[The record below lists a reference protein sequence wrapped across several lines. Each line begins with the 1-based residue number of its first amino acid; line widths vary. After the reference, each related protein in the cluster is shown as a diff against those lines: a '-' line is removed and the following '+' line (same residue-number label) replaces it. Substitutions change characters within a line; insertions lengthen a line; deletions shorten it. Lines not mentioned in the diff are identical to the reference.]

1 MSNPGELFMKT
12 RRMSSAFLI
21 LCLVVVTG
29 RAMAE
34 QSQDFGEYVV
44 HFNAVTTA
52 LLSPEM
58 ASHYNIQ
65 RSSNKALL
73 NITVLKKVLGAAA
86 SPVEA
91 EVSASAVNLTD
102 QYRDIKM
109 RKVKEEGAI
118 YYLGTMSVDNQ
129 ETYDFTVN
137 VTPEGRDNP
146 FVVRF
151 RQQFFTR

>member
-1 MSNPGELFMKT
+1 MRS
-12 RRMSSAFLI
+12 RRVPTIVLLAI
-21 LCLVVVTG
+21 LGVVSG
-29 RAMAE
+29 RAIAE
-34 QSQDFGEYVV
+34 QSQDFGDYVV
-44 HFNAVTTA
+44 HFNAVTTD
-52 LLSPEM
+52 LLTPDM

-91 EVSASAVNLTD
+91 DVSASAVNLTD
-102 QYRDIKM
+102 QYRKITM
-109 RKVKEEGAI
+109 REVKEQGAI

-137 VTPEGRDNP
+137 VKPEDLERP

>member
-1 MSNPGELFMKT
+1 MKI
-12 RRMSSAFLI
+12 RRAQFAVV
-21 LCLVVVTG
+21 LVCMTLVAG
-29 RAMAE
+29 RAVAE

-44 HFNAVTTA
+44 HFNAVTTD

-91 EVSASAVNLTD
+91 KVSASAVNLTD
-102 QYRDIKM
+102 QYRDIDM
-109 RKVKEEGAI
+109 RKLEEDGAI

-137 VTPEGRDNP
+137 VTPEDQKQP

>member
-1 MSNPGELFMKT
+1 MNT
-12 RRMSSAFLI
+12 RRALSAVMLA
-21 LCLVVVTG
+21 CMVLVTN
-29 RAMAE
+29 RAVAE

-44 HFNAVTTA
+44 HFNAVTTD
-52 LLSPEM
+52 LLTPEM

-65 RSSNKALL
+65 RSSGKALL

-91 EVSASAVNLTD
+91 DVSASAVNLTD
-102 QYRDIKM
+102 QYRRIGM
-109 RKVKEEGAI
+109 RKVEEEGAI
-118 YYLGTMSVDNQ
+118 YYLGTFSVDNQ
-129 ETYDFTVN
+129 ETYDFTIN
-137 VTPEGRDNP
+137 VTPEDLDRP

>member
-1 MSNPGELFMKT
+1 MRI
-12 RRMSSAFLI
+12 RRVPTIVLLVI
-21 LCLVVVTG
+21 LGVASG
-29 RAMAE
+29 RAIAE
-34 QSQDFGEYVV
+34 QSQDFGDYVV
-44 HFNAVTTA
+44 HFNAVTTD
-52 LLSPEM
+52 LLTPDM

-91 EVSASAVNLTD
+91 DVSASAVNLTD
-102 QYRDIKM
+102 QYRKISM
-109 RKVKEEGAI
+109 REVKDQGAI

-129 ETYDFTVN
+129 ESYDFTVN
-137 VTPEGRDNP
+137 VKPEDVDRP

>member
-1 MSNPGELFMKT
+1 MKT
-12 RRMSSAFLI
+12 RRVLSAAMLAFLVAI
-21 LCLVVVTG
+21 AG

-34 QSQDFGEYVV
+34 QSQDFGDYVV
-44 HFNAVTTA
+44 HFNAVTTD

-102 QYRDIKM
+102 QYRRIDM
-109 RKVKEEGAI
+109 RKVEEDGAI

-137 VTPEGRDNP
+137 VTPDDQEDP

>member
-1 MSNPGELFMKT
+1 MKT
-12 RRMSSAFLI
+12 RRVMSAALLAFLAA
-21 LCLVVVTG
+21 VSG
-29 RAMAE
+29 PAMAE
-34 QSQDFGEYVV
+34 QSQDFGDYVV
-44 HFNAVTTA
+44 HFNAVTTN
-52 LLSPEM
+52 LLSPDM

-102 QYRDIKM
+102 QYRRIDM
-109 RKVKEEGAI
+109 RKVEEEGAI

-137 VTPEGRDNP
+137 VTPEDREDP

>member
-1 MSNPGELFMKT
+1 MRS
-12 RRMSSAFLI
+12 RRVPTIVLLAI
-21 LCLVVVTG
+21 LSVISG
-29 RAMAE
+29 RAIAE
-34 QSQDFGEYVV
+34 QSQDFGDYVV
-44 HFNAVTTA
+44 HFNAVSTD
-52 LLSPEM
+52 LLTPDM

-91 EVSASAVNLTD
+91 DVSASAVNLTD
-102 QYRDIKM
+102 QYRQISM
-109 RKVKEEGAI
+109 REVKEQGAI
-118 YYLGTMSVDNQ
+118 YYLGTMNVDNQ

-137 VTPEGRDNP
+137 VKPEDLERP

>member
-1 MSNPGELFMKT
+1 MRS
-12 RRMSSAFLI
+12 RRVPTIVLLLI
-21 LCLVVVTG
+21 LGVASG
-29 RAMAE
+29 RAIAE
-34 QSQDFGEYVV
+34 QSQDFGDYVV
-44 HFNAVTTA
+44 HFNAVTTD
-52 LLSPEM
+52 LLTPDM

-86 SPVEA
+86 NPVEA
-91 EVSASAVNLTD
+91 DVSASAVNLTD
-102 QYRDIKM
+102 QYRKVSM
-109 RKVKEEGAI
+109 REVKDQGAI

-137 VTPEGRDNP
+137 VKPEDVERP

>member
-1 MSNPGELFMKT
+1 MKIRLT
-12 RRMSSAFLI
+12 QFAVMLACMTL
-21 LCLVVVTG
+21 LAG
-29 RAMAE
+29 RAVAE

-44 HFNAVTTA
+44 HFNAVTTD

-91 EVSASAVNLTD
+91 KVSASAVNLTD
-102 QYRDIKM
+102 QYRDIAM
-109 RKVKEEGAI
+109 RKLEEDGAI

-137 VTPEGRDNP
+137 ITPKGREQP

>member
-1 MSNPGELFMKT
+1 MKI
-12 RRMSSAFLI
+12 RRAQFAVV
-21 LCLVVVTG
+21 LVCMTLVAG
-29 RAMAE
+29 RAVAE

-44 HFNAVTTA
+44 HFNAVTTD

-91 EVSASAVNLTD
+91 KVSASAVNLTD
-102 QYRDIKM
+102 QYRDIDM
-109 RKVKEEGAI
+109 RKLEEDGAI

-137 VTPEGRDNP
+137 VTPEDQEQP